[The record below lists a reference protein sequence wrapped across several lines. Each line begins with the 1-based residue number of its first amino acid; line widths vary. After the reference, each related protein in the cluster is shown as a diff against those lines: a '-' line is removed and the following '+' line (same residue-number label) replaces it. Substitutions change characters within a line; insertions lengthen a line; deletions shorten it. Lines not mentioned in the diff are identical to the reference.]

1 MFYYLQENEPKHV
14 HTFFAREHLLIS
26 VIAIQFHI
34 EVIVLVFIVVAS
46 IEAATGGR
54 RRTVDRSPVYRRGWS
69 AIINGRSPVRRR
81 RWSAKINRRSPV
93 RRRRWSAING
103 RSPVRSRCR

>member
-1 MFYYLQENEPKHV
+1 V

-34 EVIVLVFIVVAS
+34 EAIVRVFIVVAS

-81 RWSAKINRRSPV
+81 RRSAINGRSPV
-93 RRRRWSAING
+93 RRRRRSAING